1 MVETNRGND
10 LNESEDPLIEQFKNF
25 LQAAAAGIDAFKK
38 RANEITALIQPAI
51 AQLRVNMEQ
60 LPDRTKELQRNL
72 SERGWYILPKM
83 PFALSPLE
91 QAFATQRVDTIDDA
105 MSRFVEQSVG
115 QTEADLI
122 TEFPN
127 RAAILREAFE
137 SHSEGK
143 YASSI
148 TLLLT
153 QADGIVIEAL
163 GKPFFG
169 KERNSSDP
177 RTRKLVEDLQLGMY
191 RETMLEPLM
200 TRGGMSANEQE
211 LQQGQYPDSLH
222 RHQILHGIDT
232 TYASKIN
239 SLKVIS
245 LVGYLGGLA
254 NQIIVEAKETQNG
267 ANTTASG
274 KNP

>member
-1 MVETNRGND
+1 MVETNRQDD
-10 LNESEDPLIEQFKNF
+10 LKASKDSFVEQFKNF
-25 LQAAAAGIDAFKK
+25 LQSAAAGIDSFKK
-38 RANEITALIQPAI
+38 RANEITALVHPAI
-51 AQLRVNMEQ
+51 AQLRVNIER

-72 SERGWYILPKM
+72 SERGWYFLPKM

-91 QAFATQRVDTIDDA
+91 QAFATQKMDAIDTA
-105 MSRFVEQSVG
+105 MSKFVEQSINE
-115 QTEADLI
+115 TEAGLI

-127 RAAILREAFE
+127 RAPILREAFE
-137 SHSEGK
+137 CHRDGK

-153 QADGIVIEAL
+153 QADGIVIEML
-163 GKPFFG
+163 GKPFFS
-169 KERNSSDP
+169 KESNSSDP

-191 RETMLEPLM
+191 REMMLEPLM
-200 TRGGMSANEQE
+200 TRGGMSANQQE
-211 LQQGQYPDSLH
+211 LQEGQYPDSLH

-254 NQIIVEAKETQNG
+254 KQIIVESKET
-267 ANTTASG
+267 
-274 KNP
+274 KRLEKIHE